1 MVGLVH
7 FRIFCL
13 TMKTVAITVLLSCA
27 AVWGHVVPNVKTGV
41 SGKSLLTGFKISH
54 GCDKQATTSVV
65 FTIPDGVLNT
75 KAQQLSGYTITTTKR
90 EVNPPGLVHGREINE
105 TVDTLTFTGDL
116 PNEEFQ
122 FFTLSM
128 QLPQVTEDTE
138 LKFNIVQHCVNDK
151 KNEWIGDESSD
162 RPAPIITVT
171 VNDPKSKSET
181 ENTQDGAAAS
191 TTVSVFAVLISTLL
205 LVLS

>member
-1 MVGLVH
+1 M
-7 FRIFCL
+7 I
-13 TMKTVAITVLLSCA
+13 TAITVLLSFA
-27 AVWGHVVPNVKTGV
+27 AVSGHVVPNVKTGV

-75 KAQQLSGYTITTTKR
+75 KAQQLSDYTITTTKR
-90 EVNPPGLVHGREINE
+90 EVNPPGLVHGREVNE

-116 PNEEFQ
+116 PNDEFQ

-128 QLPQVTEDTE
+128 QLPQVTEDTK
-138 LKFNIVQHCVNDK
+138 LKFSIVQHCGDDK

-171 VNDPKSKSET
+171 VNDPKSNSEK
-181 ENTQDGAAAS
+181 EDEKDGAAS
-191 TTVSVFAVLISTLL
+191 ITFSIVSILLPMLLILIS
-205 LVLS
+205 